1 MGGVTALFVN
11 DFDTSSLGLVVTGV
25 DGWRDAPATRD
36 RTTQLPTRVGAVILA
51 PEAETAPRQLVIDG
65 VIDPTAAGKA
75 GSLANVRA
83 AINELQALIY
93 RGTIEV
99 RFADEPDVFVLA
111 RGEQAQLIA
120 TPPQFMNPKSRVQI
134 RLFCPDPLRYDR
146 NGSVV
151 GFGVSPRAGVPLGT
165 AVSAPVIRVMGA
177 ATNPVIT
184 YRDKSGV
191 VRMTM
196 GFTVTLAATDY
207 LEIDCELFTIKKFA
221 SGVETNGIT
230 LLTSGDFIA
239 LDPQDGDYANAV
251 WPTLEVSAGSGE
263 VLYRRAWL

>member
-1 MGGVTALFVN
+1 MQTAMYVN
-11 DFDTSSLGLVVTGV
+11 DFDTSSLGLIVSSVE
-25 DGWRDAPATRD
+25 GWRDGLATRD

-51 PEAETAPRQLVIDG
+51 PEAETATRQLTIDG
-65 VIDPTAAGKA
+65 VLDPSHAGKA
-75 GSLANVRA
+75 LTLANLRA
-83 AINELQALIY
+83 ALNELQDKLY

-99 RFADEPDVFVLA
+99 RFSDEPDIFVLA
-111 RGEQAQLIA
+111 RCEQGNLIA

-134 RLFCPDPLRYDR
+134 RLQCPDPLRYDR

-151 GFGVSPRAGVPLGT
+151 GFGTTRQGVPLGT
-165 AVSAPVIRVMGA
+165 AVSAPVIRIMGA
-177 ATNPVIT
+177 ATNPVIS
-184 YRDKSGV
+184 YRDKSGTV
-191 VRMTM
+191 KQTM

-221 SGVETNGIT
+221 SGVETNGIS

-239 LDPQDGDYANAV
+239 LDPQDGDFAASV

-263 VLYRRAWL
+263 CLYRRSWL